1 MTDTS
6 VKGMFEAVVNSN
18 KQIGYRFYKLKL
30 TFSGDGAK
38 AFADFKPGQFL
49 EIDVSNIALPPQ
61 ENIPADLL
69 DASSR
74 NILLRRPFSC
84 TDVATH
90 GDKTTADILY
100 CVLGPATLRMTTI
113 KPEDSLSIIG
123 PLGNGFTIPEN
134 KKYALLVSGGMGI
147 PPLQHLGKSLFTDN
161 PDIITTAFVGAKSK
175 ADLPVKGR
183 LDEISQQLGFSVP
196 VFAGYG
202 IESMIATDNG
212 SVGYKGFVTDCLIQ
226 WLEENDAPSEE
237 IIIYSCGPE
246 TMLKKVSQIARDKN
260 IDCQISMERRMACG
274 IGLCQSCAIECKVP
288 DSDQSIY
295 KMCCQDGPV
304 FDSREVVF

>member
-1 MTDTS
+1 
-6 VKGMFEAVVNSN
+6 MFEAIVTSN
-18 KQIGYRFYKLKL
+18 KQIGHRFYRLNL
-30 TFSGDGAK
+30 TFSNDGAK

-49 EIDVSNIALPPQ
+49 EIDVTNISLPAP

-84 TDVATH
+84 TDVTIH
-90 GDKTTADILY
+90 GDKTAADILY

-113 KPEDSLSIIG
+113 KAEDSLSIIG
-123 PLGNGFTIPEN
+123 PLGNGFTVPEN

-147 PPLQHLGKSLFTDN
+147 PPLQHLGKSLSLN
-161 PDIITTAFVGAKSK
+161 HPEIITTAFVGAKSK
-175 ADLPVKGR
+175 ADLPLEGR

-212 SVGYKGFVTDCLIQ
+212 SVGYKGFVTDCLVQ
-226 WLEENDAPSEE
+226 WLEENSVAGEE
-237 IIIYSCGPE
+237 IIIYCCGPE
-246 TMLKKVSQIARDKN
+246 NMLKKVSQIARDKN